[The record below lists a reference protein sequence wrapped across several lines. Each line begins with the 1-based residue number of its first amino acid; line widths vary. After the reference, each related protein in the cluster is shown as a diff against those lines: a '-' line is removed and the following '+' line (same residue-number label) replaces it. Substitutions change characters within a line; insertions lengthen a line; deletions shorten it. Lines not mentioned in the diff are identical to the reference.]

1 MIGRIEQIFQHD
13 QVSAAAGVLN
23 QNQYSATTWAS
34 DRSKFIPW
42 EGEDV
47 LMIVKT
53 DAAPTGTTP
62 GFTPTLQLSTNGGA
76 YANVAAGVQ
85 ITTATTQVTFF
96 SGPTI
101 AAYANTNTYFLR
113 VLLTSGAGDNV
124 ETGMS
129 IHLAFLY

>member
-1 MIGRIEQIFQHD
+1 MIGRIEQIFQHEA
-13 QVSAAAGVLN
+13 VSAVAGVLN

-34 DRSKFIPW
+34 DRTHYIPW

-47 LMIVKT
+47 LLIVKT

-62 GFTPTLQLSTNGGA
+62 GFTPTLQLSINGGA
-76 YANVAAGVQ
+76 YTNVAAGTQ

-96 SGPTI
+96 AGATI
-101 AAYANTNTYFLR
+101 ATYANTNTYFLR
-113 VLLTSGAGDNV
+113 VLLTAGAGDNV

-129 IHLAFLY
+129 VHLAFLY